1 MEEPDQPESEQH
13 ASVMNQR
20 STYLMDSQA
29 AAKDHNGMQQEAYEE
44 KEDRQ
49 MQIDS
54 KFLKKLSEISPI
66 KSGGQ
71 ANETPTQKSGL
82 GSEISEPKSESNIS
96 TPDLEKL
103 SNDGAPVNCF
113 SSEPMG

>member
-1 MEEPDQPESEQH
+1 
-13 ASVMNQR
+13 
-20 STYLMDSQA
+20 MDSQA

-66 KSGGQ
+66 KSGG
-71 ANETPTQKSGL
+71 
-82 GSEISEPKSESNIS
+82 
-96 TPDLEKL
+96 
-103 SNDGAPVNCF
+103 
-113 SSEPMG
+113 